1 MNLKGAVRTGHGV
14 EHGLQPLD
22 VRLLL
27 DRVDEALIP
36 KSGARN
42 RFSHL
47 KISYAGFALN
57 ARQTGWPAWT

>member
-1 MNLKGAVRTGHGV
+1 
-14 EHGLQPLD
+14 LQPLD

-47 KISYAGFALN
+47 KTSYAGFALN
-57 ARQTGWPAWT
+57 ARQTGGPAWA